1 MIPDGW
7 SIDQFE
13 NGNIMF
19 SHPQHGGLCIAP
31 GNAVHALCTA
41 LRRSEQERSEEARD
55 AARMDALGN
64 LLATYDTVEY
74 SLASHCRCGCCWSYR
89 IKRDDTTLSEEET
102 LRAAIDAAMAK
113 GDSK

>member
-41 LRRSEQERSEEARD
+41 LRRSEQERSEEERD
-55 AARMDALGN
+55 AAKCDAAFDRWYAAQRHQLTN
-64 LLATYDTVEY
+64 EQV
-74 SLASHCRCGCCWSYR
+74 CRLIWTRGWN
-89 IKRDDTTLSEEET
+89 
-102 LRAAIDAAMAK
+102 AAIDTAMAK
-113 GDSK
+113 GNSK

>member
-41 LRRSEQERSEEARD
+41 LLRGKQERRKKYSAIRCAVGVLEQEV
-55 AARMDALGN
+55 N
-64 LLATYDTVEY
+64 HQY
-74 SLASHCRCGCCWSYR
+74 SLREDLQDR
-89 IKRDDTTLSEEET
+89 TETDDAFAK

-113 GDSK
+113 GGEG